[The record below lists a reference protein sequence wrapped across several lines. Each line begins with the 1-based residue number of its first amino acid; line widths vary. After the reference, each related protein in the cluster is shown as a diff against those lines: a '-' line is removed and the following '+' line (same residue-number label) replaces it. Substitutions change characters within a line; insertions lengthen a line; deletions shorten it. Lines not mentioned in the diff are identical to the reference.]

1 MYFRWFLLLLHVYDH
16 SFICKNFFYLHV
28 VVVKYLA
35 VQFVFCLNNSTLA
48 YSFKDL
54 TNQSPPCTANYKV
67 LNVLPEN
74 SDNIAILFIISFT
87 SYWTEIL
94 SCCSWT
100 HSPLCTRSSQ
110 ARTWCLSS
118 QVMTEILVKSLI
130 KGISDM
136 L

>member
-1 MYFRWFLLLLHVYDH
+1 MYDH

-87 SYWTEIL
+87 SY
-94 SCCSWT
+94 
-100 HSPLCTRSSQ
+100 
-110 ARTWCLSS
+110 
-118 QVMTEILVKSLI
+118 
-130 KGISDM
+130 
-136 L
+136 